1 MDFNTLADLRYLFA
15 QFRDG
20 EKLTAACLHHL
31 GDAHQLFAQKKEME
45 AKHDVIIE
53 LAFYVYKRGEVVY
66 TPQIITQGDGSKIY
80 CYVGEPYQYAGGWA
94 EYDYT
99 QSRESIE
106 LAYFP
111 TKQEAYQ
118 KAFEKLNSW
127 T

>member
-1 MDFNTLADLRYLFA
+1 MDFNTLADLRYIFA
-15 QFRDG
+15 NFRDG

-66 TPQIITQGDGSKIY
+66 TPQIITQGDGSKVY
-80 CYVGEPYQYAGGWA
+80 CYVGGDWV

-99 QSRESIE
+99 QSKKSCE